1 VLPVIRGSSALF
13 SWSKDEYNE
22 FNSDEEVEEEVFC
35 QGVILKR
42 SCKYN
47 ETSLNSLITDGTK
60 GFSERN
66 KRKLPENM
74 QE

>member
-1 VLPVIRGSSALF
+1 MLPVIRGSSALF
-13 SWSKDEYNE
+13 SWSKDECNE
-22 FNSDEEVEEEVFC
+22 FNSDEEVEEEVVC
-35 QGVILKR
+35 RGVILKR

-47 ETSLNSLITDGTK
+47 ETSLNSQITDGTK